1 MFVCFKRKKKKKM
14 LVTDTHTHT
23 QTDDIIETKREKKK
37 TEDRTSKSKQTA
49 VFLKIQTLTHFRTIN
64 TLQDGRYTHD
74 GLRKPTQR
82 APTFCILNV

>member
-1 MFVCFKRKKKKKM
+1 MFVSKERKRKRCWS
-14 LVTDTHTHT
+14 LTHTHT